1 MTKNKI
7 VTYLPDTLGMLT
19 KQYSDLAEP
28 PVIKAINTRA
38 QEEHGLKELRDA
50 TIIIAN
56 PGNPYISKEKLE
68 EYANVKLV
76 QFTSVGYNNIDTEA
90 AAELG
95 VLVANNPGWNSV
107 TVAEHTLMLM
117 LMILK
122 KVEYGQNK
130 YRTSGWTMPEV
141 FGFWNQAR
149 DLNGK
154 TVGIVGYGSIGRE
167 LSKRLNAFNVNVL
180 YYKRNRLSS
189 SEEESLD
196 VQYRDL
202 TSLLGESDIVS
213 LHTPLTDE
221 TKHLINM
228 ETIKMMK
235 EGAIIINTAR
245 QEVVDE
251 SAVAEALD
259 SGVLGG
265 YGTDRLKTKR
275 VDGRSFLDSQL
286 ADMDKVVFTMGG
298 GGTKESRATAQEQ
311 YVENVRRFLNGKEPI
326 YLVNK
331 PGKPER

>member
-1 MTKNKI
+1 MSKK
-7 VTYLPDTLGMLT
+7 
-19 KQYSDLAEP
+19 K
-28 PVIKAINTRA
+28 
-38 QEEHGLKELRDA
+38 LK
-50 TIIIAN
+50 T
-56 PGNPYISKEKLE
+56 
-68 EYANVKLV
+68 YANVKFV
-76 QFTSVGYNNIDTEA
+76 QFTSVGYNKIDTDA
-90 AAELG
+90 ATELG
-95 VLVANNPGWNSV
+95 ILVANNPGWNSV

-149 DLNGK
+149 DLNAK

-180 YYKRNRLSS
+180 YYKRNKLS
-189 SEEESLD
+189 SEEEESLG
-196 VQYRDL
+196 VQYRDFS
-202 TSLLGESDIVS
+202 SLLGESDIVS

-221 TKHLINM
+221 TRNLINL

-235 EGAIIINTAR
+235 EGALIINTAR

-251 SAVAEALD
+251 TAVAEALD
-259 SGVLGG
+259 SGILGG

-286 ADMDKVVFTMGG
+286 VDMDNVVFTQGG
-298 GGTKESRATAQEQ
+298 GVTKESRATANVQ
-311 YVENVRRFLNGKEPI
+311 YMENVRRFLNGKDPI

-331 PGKPER
+331 PSKPER

>member
-1 MTKNKI
+1 MTKHKI
-7 VTYLPDTLGMLT
+7 VTYLPDTLDILT
-19 KQYSDLAEP
+19 QQYSDLAEP
-28 PVIKAINTRA
+28 PVIKAIGPTT
-38 QEEHGLKELRDA
+38 QEEHGLKELSDA

-56 PGNPYISKEKLE
+56 PSTPYISKKKLKTF
-68 EYANVKLV
+68 ANVKLV
-76 QFTSVGYNNIDTEA
+76 QFTSVGYNKIDTEA
-90 AAELG
+90 ATELG
-95 VLVANNPGWNSV
+95 ILVANNPGWNSV

-141 FGFWNQAR
+141 FGFWNQTR

-154 TVGIVGYGSIGRE
+154 TVGIIGYGSIGRE

-180 YYKRNRLSS
+180 YYKRNKLSS
-189 SEEESLD
+189 SEEESLG

-221 TKHLINM
+221 TRHLINM
-228 ETIKMMK
+228 VTIKMMK

-251 SAVAEALD
+251 TAVAEALD
-259 SGVLGG
+259 SGILGG

-286 ADMDKVVFTMGG
+286 VDMDNVVFTMGG
-298 GGTKESRATAQEQ
+298 GGTKESRATANVQ
-311 YVENVRRFLNGKEPI
+311 YMENVRRFLNGKEPI

-331 PGKPER
+331 PSNPE